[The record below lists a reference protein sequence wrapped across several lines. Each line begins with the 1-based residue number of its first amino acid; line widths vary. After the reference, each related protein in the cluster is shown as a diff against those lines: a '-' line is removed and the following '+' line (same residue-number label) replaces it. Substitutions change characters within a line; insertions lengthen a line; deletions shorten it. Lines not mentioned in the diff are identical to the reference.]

1 MTIQSLNRNDA
12 IRMLEDGKPH
22 NIKLWKLSTGD
33 ILEYSGAICLSG
45 HRQGGTHNVQLP
57 RSRQIRKFRDVSL
70 FEIDNLKIFW

>member
-12 IRMLEDGKPH
+12 IRMLEDGKP
-22 NIKLWKLSTGD
+22 TGD